1 LAEVTLLRGN
11 PQPEAAIEP
20 DGFLYMPRGSE
31 QVVTDWAALAPSE
44 HIAQFYQDDEELLDT
59 LTAFVAEGVKAG
71 ESTIV
76 IATPEH
82 LRALRHR
89 LLEVD
94 VDMMRAMFEDRYI
107 AFEAHVGL
115 TGFMV
120 NDLPD
125 EKLFGEFA
133 RSLLRRASVQNRKVR
148 AFGEMVALLWARGNR
163 EATVRLEQFWERFCN
178 THAIAV
184 LCSYPSAGFLNSQ
197 IGDTSGVSDDA
208 VAQIRA
214 AHTRII

>member
-1 LAEVTLLRGN
+1 LGEVTLLRGN
-11 PQPEAAIEP
+11 PQLKAAIEAN
-20 DGFLYMPRGSE
+20 GFLYMLRGSE
-31 QVVTDWAALAPSE
+31 QVATDWAALAPSE
-44 HIAQFYQDDEELLDT
+44 HIAQFYRDDEELLDT

-89 LLEVD
+89 LLEID
-94 VDMMRAMFEDRYI
+94 VDMMRALFEDRYI
-107 AFEAHVGL
+107 AIEAHVAL
-115 TGFMV
+115 TSFMV

-125 EKLFGEFA
+125 EKLLGEFA
-133 RSLLRRASVQNRKVR
+133 RTLLRRASVQNRKVR
-148 AFGEMVALLWARGNR
+148 AFGEIVALLWARGNH
-163 EATVRLEQFWERFCN
+163 EATVRLEQLWERFCS

-184 LCSYPSAGFLNSQ
+184 LCSYPLAAFRDHPPHPS
-197 IGDTSGVSDDA
+197 GDSEHA
-208 VAQIRA
+208 VAQLRA